1 MPGLASI
8 FRRPLFRRTQLF
20 RASGSAVSNAPA
32 IPSVESPSSTA
43 RANESDDAATREHS
57 TRTEAER
64 LERVAAYARAGYF
77 NLGYTYEM
85 FHLAGELPPPD

>member
-20 RASGSAVSNAPA
+20 SRSDNAAATSN
-32 IPSVESPSSTA
+32 VESRNSSLRTDGS
-43 RANESDDAATREHS
+43 NESTTHEHS
-57 TRTEAER
+57 HRTEAER

-85 FHLAGELPPPD
+85 FHLAGELPPPE

>member
-20 RASGSAVSNAPA
+20 SRSDNAAATSN
-32 IPSVESPSSTA
+32 VESRNSSLRTDLRTA
-43 RANESDDAATREHS
+43 GSNESSHEHS
-57 TRTEAER
+57 NRTEAER

-85 FHLAGELPPPD
+85 FHLAGELPPPE

>member
-8 FRRPLFRRTQLF
+8 FRRPLFRRSQLF
-20 RASGSAVSNAPA
+20 RQSDSAAATSG
-32 IPSVESPSSTA
+32 VESPRMSVRADELDRSSA
-43 RANESDDAATREHS
+43 HEHS
-57 TRTEAER
+57 HRTEAER

-85 FHLAGELPPPD
+85 FHLSGELPPPE

>member
-8 FRRPLFRRTQLF
+8 FRRPLFRRTKLF
-20 RASGSAVSNAPA
+20 RESDGAAA
-32 IPSVESPSSTA
+32 IRGVESSPLSLRVDEPDDSST
-43 RANESDDAATREHS
+43 RERS
-57 TRTEAER
+57 TRSEAER

-85 FHLAGELPPPD
+85 FHLAGGLPPPE

>member
-1 MPGLASI
+1 MLGLASI

-20 RASGSAVSNAPA
+20 SRSDNAAVV
-32 IPSVESPSSTA
+32 PSVESRSSSLRTDGSNDSSTH
-43 RANESDDAATREHS
+43 EHS
-57 TRTEAER
+57 HGTEAER

-85 FHLAGELPPPD
+85 FHLAGELPPPE

>member
-20 RASGSAVSNAPA
+20 REPGSAAA
-32 IPSVESPSSTA
+32 IPSESTRAASRDDEPDRPSTH
-43 RANESDDAATREHS
+43 DHS
-57 TRTEAER
+57 HRTEAER
-64 LERVAAYARAGYF
+64 LERVASYARAGYF

-85 FHLAGELPPPD
+85 FHLAGELPPPE

>member
-20 RASGSAVSNAPA
+20 PQSGNAAATSN
-32 IPSVESPSSTA
+32 VESPGSSV
-43 RANESDDAATREHS
+43 RADESNESPTRGHAS
-57 TRTEAER
+57 NRTEAER

-85 FHLAGELPPPD
+85 FHLAGELPPPE